1 MRLRTLASVLVLVM
15 LALPALA
22 ITYGQPD
29 GNRHPNVGL
38 LIGQDSEGFYALCS
52 GTLISPTVFLTAGH
66 CTDYLRET
74 NSQAYVSF
82 ASEPPFLSSIIH
94 GTAYTHPDYGKF
106 FPNTADLGV
115 IVLDQAV
122 TNITPAQLPT
132 KGLLDS
138 FATRRGLQDL
148 SVTVVGYGIQS
159 VRPRFQWD
167 LERWFATADIINLR
181 SAINDGYNIQSTNN
195 PGNGR
200 GGTCNGDSGGP
211 MFLGTSNVIVAV
223 NSFGLNS
230 VCKGVDFMYRL
241 DIDSARYF
249 LDDFVTLP

>member
-1 MRLRTLASVLVLVM
+1 M
-15 LALPALA
+15 
-22 ITYGQPD
+22 
-29 GNRHPNVGL
+29 
-38 LIGQDSEGFYALCS
+38 
-52 GTLISPTVFLTAGH
+52 
-66 CTDYLRET
+66 
-74 NSQAYVSF
+74 
-82 ASEPPFLSSIIH
+82 
-94 GTAYTHPDYGKF
+94 
-106 FPNTADLGV
+106 
-115 IVLDQAV
+115 
-122 TNITPAQLPT
+122 
-132 KGLLDS
+132 
-138 FATRRGLQDL
+138 QDL

-241 DIDSARYF
+241 DIDSARDF